1 MPFMCDEEHR
11 LTETVDLAYAPIL
24 IVKWIQERCCRKFAE
39 NCLNSLVCLRCL
51 ARVTSVKLV

>member
-51 ARVTSVKLV
+51 ARREPL